1 MLNWGHQRWQGQTGA
16 ELFEKL
22 CADLLRSLGFKAVD
36 WRKGHPD
43 EGWDIEAEYDVPY
56 PTGIRTELW
65 YIQCKRYA
73 LGRGVPPTKIDTKGV
88 EMRIQKPA
96 CLLLI
101 TNSFFLPKAKDW
113 AKSTVGYR
121 VELWEGEKL
130 QQLIRQY
137 GPLVEKYFP
146 EIAKTYSDLLTQMT
160 HRLRSS
166 FQSVMSGV
174 SYLKHLAGNE
184 KSISDEFKGHINI
197 IEDLILLITREIERF
212 YFFSLLM
219 ETDVIYDFSKTFVDE
234 VIRESARKFRWLA
247 ETRDIDIRFS
257 SFPRVR
263 IEADRHRLEMA
274 IDELIHNAIT
284 YSFWNHY
291 VEICITQDD
300 LNKCIQIEVS
310 NFGLGISEQEKDRIF
325 QRNYRGEAVT
335 DPRRFIPGSGIGLA
349 ICKAIVEAH
358 RGTISVESQARP
370 SPSRKLD
377 GCMTRF
383 AVTLPVRT

>member
-1 MLNWGHQRWQGQTGA
+1 MQ
-16 ELFEKL
+16 
-22 CADLLRSLGFKAVD
+22 
-36 WRKGHPD
+36 
-43 EGWDIEAEYDVPY
+43 
-56 PTGIRTELW
+56 
-65 YIQCKRYA
+65 
-73 LGRGVPPTKIDTKGV
+73 
-88 EMRIQKPA
+88 IQKPV

-101 TNSFFLPKAKDW
+101 TNSFFLPKVKDW
-113 AKSTVGYR
+113 AKSTVEYR

-130 QQLIRQY
+130 EQLIRQY
-137 GPLVEKYFP
+137 GHLVEKYFP
-146 EIAKTYSDLLTQMT
+146 EIAKTYGDFLTQMT

-166 FQSVMSGV
+166 LQGVVSGV
-174 SYLKHLAGNE
+174 SYLKHLAGT
-184 KSISDEFKGHINI
+184 KKGLSDEFKGQVNI

-219 ETDVIYDFSKTFVDE
+219 ETDVIYHFSKTFVDE
-234 VIRESARKFRWLA
+234 VIRESARKFRRFA

-274 IDELIHNAIT
+274 IDELIHTAIT
-284 YSFWNHY
+284 YSFLNHY
-291 VEICITQDD
+291 VEIRTTQDD
-300 LNKCIQIEVS
+300 LNECIQIEIS
-310 NFGLGISEQEKDRIF
+310 NFGLRISEQEKDRIF
-325 QRNYRGEAVT
+325 QGNYRGEAVT
-335 DPRRFIPGSGIGLA
+335 DARRFIPGSGIGLA

-383 AVTLPVRT
+383 TVTLPVTT